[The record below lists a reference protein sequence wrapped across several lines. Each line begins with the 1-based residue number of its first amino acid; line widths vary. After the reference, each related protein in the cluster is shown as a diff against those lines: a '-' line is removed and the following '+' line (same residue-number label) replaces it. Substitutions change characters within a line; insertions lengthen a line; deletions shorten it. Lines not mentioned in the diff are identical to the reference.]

1 METRAFHQ
9 VVDPFNQMVFS
20 IRKEEAVKTNT
31 VNRVFLTAA
40 ISAAQLV
47 AVHAPVDA
55 QREQPKRKQ
64 GEQQSGQQPSQ
75 RPANDQEKNNA
86 PAQPPSTGD
95 RQRDQKQPGDNRQQD
110 RGPSSR
116 APRNDKER
124 QKEVERQ
131 EKRFEKYRDRLNK
144 QEEVAEQRRRRLEQ
158 EKRIAHARYQQAY
171 AERMRERRKDLYSK
185 YDHDLRNDPFFD
197 APPRFRYYR
206 GNKYFNVNRYVAEVL
221 KDAVDY
227 GYEQGYYAGRADYED
242 GWRFSYKDCYAYE
255 DATYGYTGYWVD
267 LNEYRHYFREGF
279 RHGYEDGYYN
289 VFYFGRYE
297 NGRHRIL
304 ADILARIIYFIPL
317 P

>member
-1 METRAFHQ
+1 MKTRTIDRVLMTLFISGAFLFGTS
-9 VVDPFNQMVFS
+9 V
-20 IRKEEAVKTNT
+20 
-31 VNRVFLTAA
+31 
-40 ISAAQLV
+40 
-47 AVHAPVDA
+47 PVDA

-64 GEQQSGQQPSQ
+64 SEQQSGQGQNQAQPD
-75 RPANDQEKNNA
+75 DQEQKKQQA
-86 PAQPPSTGD
+86 PPAQGD
-95 RQRDQKQPGDNRQQD
+95 RQREQRQPRTDQQQD
-110 RGPSSR
+110 WERSSKQR
-116 APRNDKER
+116 QKNAKER
-124 QKEVERQ
+124 QKEIEKQ
-131 EKRFEKYRDRLNK
+131 HKRFEKYDDRLRK
-144 QEEVAEQRRRRLEQ
+144 QQEIAEQRRRRLEQ
-158 EKRIAHARYQQAY
+158 ENRLAHARYQQSY
-171 AERMRERRKDLYSK
+171 KERMEERRRDLHNK

-206 GNKYFNVNRYVAEVL
+206 GHKYFNVNRYVAEVL

-255 DATYGYTGYWVD
+255 DATYGYTGYYVD
-267 LNEYRHYFREGF
+267 LNEYRYYFREGF